1 MNINNIA
8 VALGLAGLGVLQQI
22 SSAQALTWNWSYSST
37 DSLINAAG
45 IFTSTDTTDALG
57 YYTITGITGTRNG
70 INISSL
76 VPTGQTVGG
85 ISTQPIDNLISVNQ
99 PQLTFNGFGY
109 KLENDATDTIYNPY
123 FSDNTGN
130 VYREYNSPNNG
141 AVDAFPGNDLP
152 PQINFQATPIP
163 ENLSFTPLAIVPLFI
178 GLRGL
183 KKRRTSSKRFA

>member
-8 VALGLAGLGVLQQI
+8 VALGIAGLAVLQQI
-22 SSAQALTWNWSYSST
+22 NSVQARTWNWSYSSS
-37 DSLINAAG
+37 DSLIDAAG
-45 IFTSTDTTDALG
+45 AFTTTDTTDALG

-76 VPTGQTVGG
+76 VPTTQTVGG
-85 ISTQPIDNLISVNQ
+85 SYNQPIDNLISVNQ

-109 KLENDATDTIYNPY
+109 KLENDITDTIYNPY
-123 FSDNTGN
+123 FSTNTGS

-141 AVDAFPGNDLP
+141 AVDSFPGSAIP
-152 PQINFQATPIP
+152 PQIFFNATPVP
-163 ENLSFTPLAIVPLFI
+163 ENFSFAPLAIVPLVI

-183 KKRRTSSKRFA
+183 KKRMTSRSAG